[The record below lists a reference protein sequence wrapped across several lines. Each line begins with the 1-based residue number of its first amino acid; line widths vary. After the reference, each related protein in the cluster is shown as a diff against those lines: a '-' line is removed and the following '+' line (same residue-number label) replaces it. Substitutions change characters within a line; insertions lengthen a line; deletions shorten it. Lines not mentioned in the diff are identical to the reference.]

1 MGISYKID
9 AEAGMVYVVAEGTL
23 EATTF
28 VSFLKDLFAD
38 TKFRLGFDMV
48 FDAQEAQLKISGN
61 EAFDRARE
69 RQQGRVGKLAIVAT
83 ESYGASRMFA
93 GWVGDEDRTRVFY
106 DMASAREWLGLPPE
120 EE

>member
-1 MGISYKID
+1 MGLTYKID
-9 AEAGMVYVVAEGTL
+9 AEAGVIHIVADGIL

-28 VSFLKDLFAD
+28 LSFLKDLFAD

-48 FDAQEAQLKISGN
+48 FDAQEAQVKISGN
-61 EAFDRARE
+61 EAFDLARE

-93 GWVGDEDRTRVFY
+93 GWVGDRTRVFQ

>member
-1 MGISYKID
+1 MGITYKID
-9 AEAGMVYVVAEGTL
+9 AEAGVVHVVADGNL

-28 VSFLKDLFAD
+28 LSWMKDLFAD
-38 TKFRLGFDMV
+38 ANFRLGFDMV
-48 FDAQEAQLKISGN
+48 FDAQEAQIEISGN
-61 EAFDRARE
+61 EAFGLARE

-93 GWVGDEDRTRVFY
+93 GWVGDRTRVFQ

>member
-9 AEAGMVYVVAEGTL
+9 AEAVMVYVVAEGTL

-48 FDAQEAQLKISGN
+48 FDAQEAQVKISGN
-61 EAFDRARE
+61 EAFDLARE

-93 GWVGDEDRTRVFY
+93 GWVGDRTRVFQ